1 MSIRPGAV
9 TPDGHEITPTEEG
22 RWLMDRKLIPFLVYT
37 LLVAV
42 TGCSQQAAPLPP
54 AAPVQQ
60 PAIGNPCLPPGPCNY
75 PRSGGGGFI
84 R

>member
-1 MSIRPGAV
+1 
-9 TPDGHEITPTEEG
+9 
-22 RWLMDRKLIPFLVYT
+22 MDRKLIPFLAFT
-37 LLVAV
+37 LLVAAS
-42 TGCSQQAAPLPP
+42 GCSEPAAPLSQAAPTPVQAAPLPP

-75 PRSGGGGFI
+75 PGSGGGGFI